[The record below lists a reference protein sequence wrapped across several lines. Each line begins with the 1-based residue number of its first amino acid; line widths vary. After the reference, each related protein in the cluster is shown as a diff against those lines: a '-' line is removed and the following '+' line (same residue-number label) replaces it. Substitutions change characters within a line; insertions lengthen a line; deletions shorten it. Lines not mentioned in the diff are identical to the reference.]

1 MSTINVVKEMAEAD
15 SPLLLFECLL
25 PNGAYQRVS
34 TQTIVFAGNLYS
46 ARVLK
51 HNLFTLQLSADDA
64 MDGMAQL
71 SLTLANADSA
81 LSQIQSTA
89 GWKGT
94 QLTVYFVFAD
104 LVTGTTTTESTILF
118 RGLAGDPDEIGED
131 TMKISF
137 ANKLSLLRVGLPEIR
152 IQRLCPWNFPTTA
165 GQRTAAGTGDKY
177 SRYFRC
183 GYSADVSGGF
193 GNLSDGQPFTTCDH
207 TRASCEQRGMFSK
220 DSSGKATARFGGFE
234 FVPSSTLVR
243 GYGQKTAQPAAVLDN
258 SAKYNDYVPM
268 VYGTGWV
275 AAPVILAR
283 NDGNLTHMELLLGS
297 GSIDSVLKVIVN
309 DIEIPLA
316 VSGTDMTGTGWYN
329 IVTPGTAQGSFNL
342 DFVDSDNQPVGDPY
356 GSVAVISAVVPNR
369 ISSGGSL
376 PHVEILMQG
385 LHLDRY
391 NLDASFRDTTF
402 TNNPA
407 WIILDILRR
416 AGWSR
421 SDINIASFASAAAY
435 CDELIAT
442 TDINGNAIHIARYR
456 CNLILTKR
464 KSAADVIRSVR
475 VACGLMLRSGA
486 SGLLELLPETSL
498 ALQHP
503 TLPDGSN
510 VVESVNGGWPAYE
523 FSDGSGMSSGI
534 ARNPDGSSTVR
545 LVSKGIS
552 ESSNRLT
559 VEFQDEANEYQQDTL
574 SVLSDDDQAL
584 IGYEVGSTSTALG
597 LPNFNQ
603 ALRILSRQIG
613 KATKGNRF
621 IEFGTSFRALKVRPG
636 DIIALTYLKEGLTRT
651 LFRIVKLAPSVNY
664 RNVAILAQV
673 HDDSWY
679 NDDPGNG
686 SGGGRQPG
694 AGAALPRPL
703 LGPVFGADGST
714 QFSISESTTSR
725 TDGGAATI
733 LTAGFVK
740 PTQSLAGAP
749 IVPLLSLAPQVLT
762 AGGSLKGGLNYY
774 YALTANDGA
783 GNEGSLS
790 FTIRAAI
797 PQGNDT
803 NSVGL
808 TGLSLPS
815 TAASFNVYRGTSPQ
829 LLYRIASN
837 QPIATAFTDSGL
849 SAQPLGPPDA
859 SFDHANFYYRPEIAG
874 PIVANVFSST
884 TIGCSDMN
892 ATISAYS
899 GMLVRIIAGTGAGQE
914 RRISFND
921 ESTLTV
927 FPAWSIAPDTT
938 SNFVVVE
945 STWQFGAATRTSP
958 VQFEVP
964 NQKGT
969 VVQISGRGANVND
982 IEGSPELCPVIR
994 WVVGGAAGSE
1004 LDLDTPS
1011 PPTYALAATGQG
1023 RVTLSQVGFTSLTNT
1038 RSVTAGTLQLVY
1050 FDELQTPTPY
1060 KLASAIDAITPI
1072 AAITSTLA
1080 GNPAVLQVGAELMA
1094 VQSFNA
1100 TTNTCTVTRGALG
1113 SIASTHNANDPV
1125 WLLSKITFVLSFAR
1139 DFFENPASQ
1148 NFAHTVTLP
1157 DVRVAA
1163 SQFYVT
1169 NSRGDSTTSVQCY
1182 TSLPDGGLRTCSG
1195 GQFAIQVGGYLAVQ
1209 QNAAPPLFVEAT
1221 HSVRDLRASV
1231 SEAPA
1236 GTAVLLNLLQ
1246 SGTVY
1251 CQLAIPAGQTVSTVV
1266 NGADLPPLRE
1276 GNAVSLDIVQVGQAQ
1291 QDSPGR
1297 DLTLTIR
1304 L

>member
-25 PNGAYQRVS
+25 PNGAYQRFS
-34 TQTIVFAGNLYS
+34 TQTIVFGGNLYS

-51 HNLFTLQLSADDA
+51 HNLFTFQLSADDA

-81 LSQIQSTA
+81 LSQIQSAA

-104 LVTGTTTTESTILF
+104 LVTGTVTTESTILF
-118 RGLAGDPDEIGED
+118 RGIAGDPDEIAEGS
-131 TMKISF
+131 MKISF

-152 IQRLCPWNFPTTA
+152 IQRLCPWNFPTTP
-165 GQRTAAGTGDKY
+165 GQRGEAVTSDKY

-183 GYSADVSGGF
+183 GYSASVSGGI
-193 GNLSDGQPFTTCDH
+193 GNMNGGQPFAGCDH

-220 DSSGKATARFGGFE
+220 DSSGNATARYGGFE
-234 FVPSSTLVR
+234 FVPSSTVVR
-243 GYGQKTAQPAAVLDN
+243 GYGQKTAQTAAVLN
-258 SAKYNDYVPM
+258 NTAKYNDYVPM
-268 VYGTGWV
+268 VYGTGWL
-275 AAPVILAR
+275 AAPVVLAR

-297 GSIDSVLKVIVN
+297 GPIDSALKVVVN

-316 VSGTDMTGTGWYN
+316 VAGTDMTGTGWYN
-329 IVTPGTAQGSFNL
+329 IVTLGAAQGSFNP
-342 DFVDSDNQPVGDPY
+342 DFADSNNQPVGDPY
-356 GSVAVISAVVPNR
+356 GSIAVLSVVVPNR
-369 ISSGGSL
+369 ISAGGTL
-376 PHVEILMQG
+376 PHVDVLMQG

-391 NLDASFRDTTF
+391 NLDASFRDTVF

-407 WIILDILRR
+407 WVVLDILRR
-416 AGWSR
+416 AGWSPT
-421 SDINIASFASAAAY
+421 DIDLTSFAKAAAY
-435 CDELIAT
+435 CDELIST
-442 TDINGNAIHIARYR
+442 TDTNGNAIHIARYG

-475 VACGLMLRSGA
+475 VACGLMLRYGA
-486 SGLLELLPETSL
+486 NGLLELLPETSL

-510 VVESVNGGWPAYE
+510 VVESINGGWPVYE
-523 FSDGSGMSSGI
+523 FSDGSAAASGI

-545 LVSKGIS
+545 LVSKSIS
-552 ESSNRLT
+552 ESSNRMT
-559 VEFQDEANEYQQDTL
+559 AEFQDEANEYQQDTL
-574 SVLSDDDQAL
+574 SVVSDDDQVL
-584 IGYEVGSTSTALG
+584 IGYEVGGTSTALG

-651 LFRIVKLAPSVNY
+651 PFRVVKLAPSINY
-664 RNVAILAQV
+664 RNVAILAQL

-679 NDDPGNG
+679 SDDPANV

-694 AGAALPRPL
+694 AGVALPRPL
-703 LGPVFGADGST
+703 LGPAFSADGST
-714 QFSISESTTSR
+714 QFNIAESTIAR

-733 LTAGFVK
+733 LTVDFVK
-740 PTQSLAGAP
+740 PVQPLAGAP
-749 IVPLLSLAPQVLT
+749 IVPLLSLAPQVSSS
-762 AGGSLKGGLNYY
+762 AGSLKGGMNYY

-790 FTIRAAI
+790 FTVRAAT
-797 PQGNDT
+797 PQGSDT
-803 NSVGL
+803 NSVDL
-808 TGLSLPS
+808 TGVSLPS
-815 TAASFNVYRGTSPQ
+815 MAASFNVYRGTSPQ
-829 LLYRIASN
+829 LLFRIASN
-837 QPIATAFTDSGL
+837 QPIATAFTDGGL
-849 SAQPLGPPDA
+849 SPQPLGPPDA
-859 SFDHANFYYRPEIAG
+859 SFDHANFYYRLEIAG
-874 PIVANVFSST
+874 PIVANVFSPT
-884 TIGCSDMN
+884 TIGSSDMN
-892 ATISAYS
+892 ATSSAYA
-899 GMLVRIIAGTGAGQE
+899 GKLVRIIAGSGGGQE

-927 FPAWSIAPDTT
+927 SPAWSTTPDAT

-945 STWQFGAATRTSP
+945 STWQFGAVTATSP

-964 NQKGT
+964 NQKGA

-982 IEGSPELCPVIR
+982 IEGSPEFCPVSR
-994 WVVGGAAGSE
+994 WVVGGGAGSE
-1004 LDLDTPS
+1004 LDLDVPGL
-1011 PPTYALAATGQG
+1011 PTYALAVVGQG
-1023 RVTLSQVGFTSLTNT
+1023 NLTLSQVGFTSLTNT

-1060 KLASAIDAITPI
+1060 RLASAADAVTSIV
-1072 AAITSTLA
+1072 AMTSTFA

-1094 VQSFNA
+1094 VQSFDSTSNMY
-1100 TTNTCTVTRGALG
+1100 TVTRGALG
-1113 SIASTHNANDPV
+1113 STASDHNANDPV
-1125 WLLSKITFVLSFAR
+1125 LLLSKVTFVLPFAR

-1163 SQFYVT
+1163 SQLYVT
-1169 NSRGDSTTSVQCY
+1169 NSRGDSTASVQCY
-1182 TSLPDGGLRTCSG
+1182 TSSPDGGLRTCSG

-1209 QNAAPPLFVEAT
+1209 QDAAPPLFVEAT

-1231 SEAPA
+1231 SEPPA
-1236 GTAVLLNLLQ
+1236 GTAVLLNILL

-1251 CQLAIPAGQTVSTVV
+1251 CQLAIPAGQTVSNVV
-1266 NGADLPPLRE
+1266 NGVALPPLKE
-1276 GNAVSLDIVQVGQAQ
+1276 GDAISLDIVQVGQAQ
-1291 QDSPGR
+1291 QNSPGR
-1297 DLTLTIR
+1297 DLTVTIR